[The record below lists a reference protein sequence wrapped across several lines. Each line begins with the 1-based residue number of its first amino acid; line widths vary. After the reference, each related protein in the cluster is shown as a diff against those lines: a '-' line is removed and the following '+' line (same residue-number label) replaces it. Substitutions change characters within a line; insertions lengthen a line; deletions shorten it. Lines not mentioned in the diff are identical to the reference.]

1 MSTIEMDNIEMK
13 IKSSENGKEST
24 KEVINFTE
32 KLGYGLGD
40 FACNLVWNSLSM
52 FILYFYTDV
61 IGMTAAIIST
71 LMLVVRILAGVMD
84 IISGVIVD
92 KTKTKYGKARP
103 WILWMAIPFGMST
116 ILLFSVP
123 NIAENGQLLYIVVT
137 YVLLNIIYTA
147 INIPYGVLNSL
158 MTQEQNERS
167 EINIYRMFCSTAGSL
182 CVSVLV
188 LPLVSLFGGGQQAWV
203 MTFIIFGVVATF
215 MFFVTFK
222 TTKERVVAVNTEA
235 TQSISFKEGMKA
247 LFQNKYWVIMFTLLI
262 ILYMSAGISGGS
274 MIYYAQY
281 ILQNKDLVGRLSLA
295 QNIPTLIV
303 MLTIAMPLIKKI
315 GKRNTAIWGSIIFII
330 GSLVALID
338 LTSIQFIYVS
348 IIVKGVGNALVS
360 ATVFALLADTIEYG
374 EWKTNVRTEGLVY
387 SAGNF
392 GLKIGIGL
400 GTAIVGW
407 LLAFGQYNA
416 SAPVQPDTAIN
427 AINILF
433 IWLPMILAILQIVL
447 LKFYKLD
454 KIYAKILSDLET
466 RKI

>member
-1 MSTIEMDNIEMK
+1 MANYK
-13 IKSSENGKEST
+13 VNNNPNKEI
-24 KEVINFTE
+24 INFSE

-61 IGMTAAIIST
+61 MGMKAAIIST
-71 LMLVVRILAGVMD
+71 LMLVVRIIAGFMD
-84 IISGVIVD
+84 IASGIVVD

-103 WILWMAIPFGMST
+103 WILWMAIPFGIST
-116 ILLFSVP
+116 ILLFSIP
-123 NIAENGQLLYIVVT
+123 NIGESSKLVYVVIT
-137 YVLLNIIYTA
+137 YVLLNVIYTA

-158 MTQEQNERS
+158 MTQDQNKRS

-188 LPLVSLFGGGQQAWV
+188 LPLVSLFGGEQGAWII
-203 MTFIIFGVVATF
+203 TFAIFGIVATF
-215 MFFVTFK
+215 MFFITFK
-222 TTKERVVAVNTEA
+222 TTKERVTAVNEEKS
-235 TQSISFKEGMKA
+235 QNISFKDGMKA
-247 LFQNKYWVIMFTLLI
+247 LIQNKYWIIIVLLLVVLFMNMGIM
-262 ILYMSAGISGGS
+262 GGS

-281 ILQNKDLVGRLSLA
+281 ILNDKKLVGGLSIA

-303 MLTIAMPLIKKI
+303 MLTIAMPLIKKY
-315 GKRNTAIWGSIIFII
+315 GKRNTAILGSIIFIL
-330 GSLVALID
+330 GSLFALID
-338 LTSIQFIYVS
+338 LTSVKLIYIS
-348 IIVKGVGNALVS
+348 IIVKGTGNALIS

-407 LLAFGQYNA
+407 LLAFSNYNG
-416 SAPVQPDTAIN
+416 SSKIQTNTAIN

-433 IWLPMILAILQIVL
+433 IWLPMILSGVQIIL

-454 KIYAKILSDLET
+454 KIYPNIISDLEN

>member
-1 MSTIEMDNIEMK
+1 MNIANYK
-13 IKSSENGKEST
+13 VNNNPNKEI
-24 KEVINFTE
+24 INFSE

-61 IGMTAAIIST
+61 MGMKAAIIST
-71 LMLVVRILAGVMD
+71 LMLVVRIIAGFMD
-84 IISGVIVD
+84 IASGIVVD

-103 WILWMAIPFGMST
+103 WILWMAIPFGIST
-116 ILLFSVP
+116 ILLFSIP
-123 NIAENGQLLYIVVT
+123 NIGESGKLVYVVIT
-137 YVLLNIIYTA
+137 YVLLNVIYTA

-158 MTQEQNERS
+158 MTQDQNERS

-188 LPLVSLFGGGQQAWV
+188 LPLVSLFGGEQSAWII
-203 MTFIIFGVVATF
+203 TFAIFGIVATF
-215 MFFVTFK
+215 MFFLTFK
-222 TTKERVVAVNTEA
+222 TTKERVTAVNEEKS
-235 TQSISFKEGMKA
+235 QNISFKDGMGA
-247 LFQNKYWVIMFTLLI
+247 LIQNKYWIIIVLLLVVLFMNMGIM
-262 ILYMSAGISGGS
+262 GGS

-281 ILQNKDLVGRLSLA
+281 ILNDKKLVAGLSIA

-303 MLTIAMPLIKKI
+303 MLTIAMPLIKKY
-315 GKRNTAIWGSIIFII
+315 GKRNTAILGSIIFIL
-330 GSLVALID
+330 GSLFALID
-338 LTSIQFIYVS
+338 LTSVKLIYIS
-348 IIVKGVGNALVS
+348 IIVKGTGNALIS
-360 ATVFALLADTIEYG
+360 ATIFALLADTIEYG

-407 LLAFGQYNA
+407 LLAFSNYNG
-416 SAPVQPDTAIN
+416 SSKVQTDTAIN

-433 IWLPMILAILQIVL
+433 IWLPMILSGVQIIL

-454 KIYAKILSDLET
+454 KIYPNIISDLEK

>member
-1 MSTIEMDNIEMK
+1 MNTVNYKVNNDPNKEM
-13 IKSSENGKEST
+13 
-24 KEVINFTE
+24 INFSE

-61 IGMTAAIIST
+61 MGMRAAIIST
-71 LMLVVRILAGVMD
+71 LMLVVRIIAGFMD
-84 IISGVIVD
+84 IASGIVVD

-103 WILWMAIPFGMST
+103 WILWMAIPFGIST
-116 ILLFSVP
+116 ILLFSIP
-123 NIAENGQLLYIVVT
+123 NIGENGKLAYVVIT
-137 YVLLNIIYTA
+137 YVLLNVIYTA

-158 MTQEQNERS
+158 MTQDQNERS

-182 CVSVLV
+182 CVSVLA
-188 LPLVSLFGGGQQAWV
+188 LPLVSLFGGEQSAWII
-203 MTFIIFGVVATF
+203 TFAIFGIVATF
-215 MFFVTFK
+215 MFFLTFK
-222 TTKERVVAVNTEA
+222 TTKERVTAVNEEKS
-235 TQSISFKEGMKA
+235 QNISFKDGMRA
-247 LFQNKYWVIMFTLLI
+247 LIQNKYWIIIVLLLVVLFMNMGIM
-262 ILYMSAGISGGS
+262 GGS

-281 ILQNKDLVGRLSLA
+281 ILNDKKLVGGLSIA

-303 MLTIAMPLIKKI
+303 MLTIAMPLIKKY
-315 GKRNTAIWGSIIFII
+315 GKRNTAILGSIIFIL
-330 GSLVALID
+330 GSLFALID
-338 LTSIQFIYVS
+338 LTSVKLIYIS
-348 IIVKGVGNALVS
+348 IIVKGTGTALIS
-360 ATVFALLADTIEYG
+360 ATIFALLADTIEYG

-407 LLAFGQYNA
+407 LLAFSNYNG
-416 SAPVQPDTAIN
+416 SSKVQTDTAIN

-433 IWLPMILAILQIVL
+433 IWLPMILSGVQIIL

-454 KIYAKILSDLET
+454 KIYPNIISDLKK

>member
-1 MSTIEMDNIEMK
+1 MNIANYK
-13 IKSSENGKEST
+13 VNNNPNKEI
-24 KEVINFTE
+24 INFSE

-61 IGMTAAIIST
+61 MGMKAAIIST
-71 LMLVVRILAGVMD
+71 LMLVVRIIAGFMD
-84 IISGVIVD
+84 IASGIVVD

-103 WILWMAIPFGMST
+103 WILWMAIPFGIST
-116 ILLFSVP
+116 ILLFSIP
-123 NIAENGQLLYIVVT
+123 NIGESGKLVYVVIT
-137 YVLLNIIYTA
+137 YVLLNVIYTA

-158 MTQEQNERS
+158 MTQDQNERS

-188 LPLVSLFGGGQQAWV
+188 LPLVSLFGGEQGAWII
-203 MTFIIFGVVATF
+203 TFAIFGIVATF
-215 MFFVTFK
+215 MFFITFK
-222 TTKERVVAVNTEA
+222 TTKERVTAVNEEKS
-235 TQSISFKEGMKA
+235 QNISFKDGMKA
-247 LFQNKYWVIMFTLLI
+247 LIQNKYWIIIVLLLVVLFMNMGIM
-262 ILYMSAGISGGS
+262 GGS

-281 ILQNKDLVGRLSLA
+281 ILNDKKLVGGLSIA

-303 MLTIAMPLIKKI
+303 MLTIAMPLIKKY
-315 GKRNTAIWGSIIFII
+315 GKRNTAISGSIIFIL
-330 GSLVALID
+330 GSLFALID
-338 LTSIQFIYVS
+338 LTSVKLIYIS
-348 IIVKGVGNALVS
+348 IIVKGTGNALIS

-407 LLAFGQYNA
+407 LLAFSNYNG
-416 SAPVQPDTAIN
+416 SSKIQTNTAIN

-433 IWLPMILAILQIVL
+433 IWLPMILSGVQIIL

-454 KIYAKILSDLET
+454 KIYPNIISDLEN

>member
-1 MSTIEMDNIEMK
+1 MNIANYK
-13 IKSSENGKEST
+13 VNNNPNKEI
-24 KEVINFTE
+24 INFSE

-61 IGMTAAIIST
+61 MGMKAAIIST
-71 LMLVVRILAGVMD
+71 LMLVVRIIAGFMD
-84 IISGVIVD
+84 IASGIVVD

-103 WILWMAIPFGMST
+103 WILWMAIPFGIST
-116 ILLFSVP
+116 ILLFSIP
-123 NIAENGQLLYIVVT
+123 NIGESGKLVYVVIT
-137 YVLLNIIYTA
+137 YVLLNVIYTA

-158 MTQEQNERS
+158 MTQDQNERS

-188 LPLVSLFGGGQQAWV
+188 LPLVSLFGGEQGAWII
-203 MTFIIFGVVATF
+203 TFAIFGIVATF
-215 MFFVTFK
+215 MFFITFK
-222 TTKERVVAVNTEA
+222 TTKERVTAVNEEKS
-235 TQSISFKEGMKA
+235 QNISFKDGMKA
-247 LFQNKYWVIMFTLLI
+247 LIQNKYWIIIVLLLVVLFMNMGIM
-262 ILYMSAGISGGS
+262 GGS

-281 ILQNKDLVGRLSLA
+281 ILNDKKLVGGLSIA

-303 MLTIAMPLIKKI
+303 MLTIAMPLIKKY
-315 GKRNTAIWGSIIFII
+315 GKRNTAILGSIIFIL
-330 GSLVALID
+330 GSLFALID
-338 LTSIQFIYVS
+338 LTSVKLIYIS
-348 IIVKGVGNALVS
+348 IIVKGTGNALIS

-374 EWKTNVRTEGLVY
+374 EWRTNVRTEGLVY

-407 LLAFGQYNA
+407 LLAFSNYNG
-416 SAPVQPDTAIN
+416 SSKIQTNTAIN

-433 IWLPMILAILQIVL
+433 IWLPMILSGVQIIL

-454 KIYAKILSDLET
+454 KIYSNIISDLEK

>member
-1 MSTIEMDNIEMK
+1 MNIANYK
-13 IKSSENGKEST
+13 VNNNTNKEI
-24 KEVINFTE
+24 INFSE

-61 IGMTAAIIST
+61 MGMKAAIIST
-71 LMLVVRILAGVMD
+71 LMLVVRIIAGFMD
-84 IISGVIVD
+84 IASGIVVD

-103 WILWMAIPFGMST
+103 WILWMAIPFGIST
-116 ILLFSVP
+116 ILLFSIP
-123 NIAENGQLLYIVVT
+123 NIGESGKLVYVVIT
-137 YVLLNIIYTA
+137 YVLLNVIYTA

-158 MTQEQNERS
+158 MTQDQNERS

-188 LPLVSLFGGGQQAWV
+188 LPLVSLFGGEQGAWII
-203 MTFIIFGVVATF
+203 TFAIFGIVATF
-215 MFFVTFK
+215 MFFITFK
-222 TTKERVVAVNTEA
+222 TTKERVTAVNEEKS
-235 TQSISFKEGMKA
+235 QNISFKDGMKA
-247 LFQNKYWVIMFTLLI
+247 LIQNKYWIIIVLLLVVLFMNMGIM
-262 ILYMSAGISGGS
+262 GGS

-281 ILQNKDLVGRLSLA
+281 ILNDKKLVGGLSIA

-303 MLTIAMPLIKKI
+303 MLTIAMPLIKKY
-315 GKRNTAIWGSIIFII
+315 GKRNTAILGSIIFIL
-330 GSLVALID
+330 GSLFALID
-338 LTSIQFIYVS
+338 LTSVKLIYIS
-348 IIVKGVGNALVS
+348 IIVKGTGNALIS

-407 LLAFGQYNA
+407 LLAFSNYNG
-416 SAPVQPDTAIN
+416 SSKIQTNTAIN

-433 IWLPMILAILQIVL
+433 IWLPMILSGVQIIL

-454 KIYAKILSDLET
+454 KIYSNIISDLEK

>member
-1 MSTIEMDNIEMK
+1 MDIG
-13 IKSSENGKEST
+13 ITKSYNEQKKEDIRFS
-24 KEVINFTE
+24 E

-61 IGMTAAIIST
+61 IGMTAAVIST
-71 LMLVVRILAGVMD
+71 LMLVVRIIAGFMD
-84 IISGVIVD
+84 IVSGVVVD

-103 WILWMAIPFGMST
+103 WILWMAIPFGIST
-116 ILLFSVP
+116 VLLFSVP
-123 NIAENGQLLYIVVT
+123 NIGESGKLVYVVT
-137 YVLLNIIYTA
+137 TYILLNVIYTA

-158 MTQEQNERS
+158 MTQDQYERS

-182 CVSVLV
+182 CVSALV
-188 LPLVSLFGGGQQAWV
+188 LPLVSLFGGGQHAWII
-203 MTFIIFGVVATF
+203 TFAIFGIVATF

-222 TTKERVVAVNTEA
+222 TTKERVVAVNEEKS
-235 TQSISFKEGMKA
+235 QNISFKNGMKA
-247 LFQNKYWVIMFTLLI
+247 LIQNKYWIIIVLLLVVLFMSMGIM
-262 ILYMSAGISGGS
+262 GGS

-281 ILQNKDLVGRLSLA
+281 ILNDKNLVGGLSIA

-303 MLTIAMPLIKKI
+303 MLTIAIPLVKKY
-315 GKRNTAIWGSIIFII
+315 GKRNTAILGSIIFIL
-330 GSLVALID
+330 GSLLALID
-338 LTSIQFIYVS
+338 LTSVKLIYAS
-348 IIVKGVGNALVS
+348 IIVKGTGNALVS
-360 ATVFALLADTIEYG
+360 ATIFALLADTIEYG

-392 GLKIGIGL
+392 GLKIGMGL

-407 LLAFGQYNA
+407 LLAFSNYNS
-416 SAPVQPDTAIN
+416 SAAIQPDTAIN

-433 IWLPMILAILQIVL
+433 TWLPMILAGIQIIL

-454 KIYAKILSDLET
+454 KIYTSIIEDLEK
-466 RKI
+466 RKVIEG

>member
-1 MSTIEMDNIEMK
+1 MNIANYK
-13 IKSSENGKEST
+13 VNNNPNKEI
-24 KEVINFTE
+24 INFSE

-61 IGMTAAIIST
+61 MGMKAAIIST
-71 LMLVVRILAGVMD
+71 LMLVVRIIAGFMD
-84 IISGVIVD
+84 IASGIVVD

-103 WILWMAIPFGMST
+103 WILWMAIPFGIST
-116 ILLFSVP
+116 ILLFSIP
-123 NIAENGQLLYIVVT
+123 NIGESGKLVYVVIT
-137 YVLLNIIYTA
+137 YVLLNVIYTA

-158 MTQEQNERS
+158 MTQDQNERS

-188 LPLVSLFGGGQQAWV
+188 LPLVSLFGGEQGAWII
-203 MTFIIFGVVATF
+203 TFAIFGIVATF
-215 MFFVTFK
+215 MFFITFK
-222 TTKERVVAVNTEA
+222 TTKERVTAVNEEKS
-235 TQSISFKEGMKA
+235 QNISFKDGMKA
-247 LFQNKYWVIMFTLLI
+247 LIQNKYWIIIVLLLVVLFMNMGIM
-262 ILYMSAGISGGS
+262 GGS

-281 ILQNKDLVGRLSLA
+281 ILNDKKLVGGLSIA

-303 MLTIAMPLIKKI
+303 MLTIAMPLIKKY
-315 GKRNTAIWGSIIFII
+315 GKRNTAILGSIIFIL
-330 GSLVALID
+330 GSLFALID
-338 LTSIQFIYVS
+338 LTSVKLIYIS
-348 IIVKGVGNALVS
+348 IIVKGTGIALIS

-407 LLAFGQYNA
+407 LLAFSNYNG
-416 SAPVQPDTAIN
+416 SSKIQTNTAIN

-433 IWLPMILAILQIVL
+433 IWLPMILSGVQIIL

-454 KIYAKILSDLET
+454 KIYPNIISDLEN

>member
-1 MSTIEMDNIEMK
+1 MNITNYK
-13 IKSSENGKEST
+13 INNNPNKEI
-24 KEVINFTE
+24 INFSE

-61 IGMTAAIIST
+61 MGMKAAIIST
-71 LMLVVRILAGVMD
+71 LMLVVRIIAGVMD
-84 IISGVIVD
+84 IASGIVVD

-103 WILWMAIPFGMST
+103 WILWMAIPFGIST
-116 ILLFSVP
+116 ILLFSIP
-123 NIAENGQLLYIVVT
+123 NIGESGKLAYVVIT
-137 YVLLNIIYTA
+137 YVLLNVIYTA

-158 MTQEQNERS
+158 MTQDQNERS

-188 LPLVSLFGGGQQAWV
+188 LPLVSLFGGEQSAWII
-203 MTFIIFGVVATF
+203 TFAIFGIVATF
-215 MFFVTFK
+215 MFFLTFK
-222 TTKERVVAVNTEA
+222 TTKERVTAVNEEKS
-235 TQSISFKEGMKA
+235 QNISFKDGMKA
-247 LFQNKYWVIMFTLLI
+247 LIQNKYWIIIVLLLVVLFMNMGIM
-262 ILYMSAGISGGS
+262 GGS

-281 ILQNKDLVGRLSLA
+281 ILNDKKLVAGLSIA

-303 MLTIAMPLIKKI
+303 MLTIAMPLIKKY
-315 GKRNTAIWGSIIFII
+315 GKRNTAILGSIIFIL
-330 GSLVALID
+330 GSLFALID
-338 LTSIQFIYVS
+338 LTSVKLIYIS
-348 IIVKGVGNALVS
+348 IIVKGTGNALIS

-407 LLAFGQYNA
+407 LLAFSNYNG
-416 SAPVQPDTAIN
+416 SSKVQTDTAIN

-433 IWLPMILAILQIVL
+433 IWLPMILSGVQIIL

-454 KIYAKILSDLET
+454 KIYPNIIRDLKK

>member
-1 MSTIEMDNIEMK
+1 MNTVNYKVNNDPNKEM
-13 IKSSENGKEST
+13 
-24 KEVINFTE
+24 INFSE

-61 IGMTAAIIST
+61 MGMRAAIIST
-71 LMLVVRILAGVMD
+71 LMLVVRIIAGFMD
-84 IISGVIVD
+84 IASGIVVD

-103 WILWMAIPFGMST
+103 WILWMAIPFGIST
-116 ILLFSVP
+116 ILLFSIP
-123 NIAENGQLLYIVVT
+123 NIGENGKLAYVVIT
-137 YVLLNIIYTA
+137 YVLLNAIYTA

-158 MTQEQNERS
+158 MTQDQNERS

-188 LPLVSLFGGGQQAWV
+188 LPLVSLFGGEQSAWII
-203 MTFIIFGVVATF
+203 TFAIFGIVATF
-215 MFFVTFK
+215 MFFLTFK
-222 TTKERVVAVNTEA
+222 TTKERVTAVNEEKS
-235 TQSISFKEGMKA
+235 QNISFKDGMRA
-247 LFQNKYWVIMFTLLI
+247 LIQNKYWIIIVLLLVVLFMNMGIM
-262 ILYMSAGISGGS
+262 GGS

-281 ILQNKDLVGRLSLA
+281 ILNDKKLVAGLSIA

-303 MLTIAMPLIKKI
+303 MLTIAMPLIKKY
-315 GKRNTAIWGSIIFII
+315 GKRNTAILGSIIFIL
-330 GSLVALID
+330 GSLFALID
-338 LTSIQFIYVS
+338 LTSVKLIYIS
-348 IIVKGVGNALVS
+348 IIVKGTGTALIS
-360 ATVFALLADTIEYG
+360 ATIFALLADTIEYG

-407 LLAFGQYNA
+407 LLAFSNYNG
-416 SAPVQPDTAIN
+416 SSKVQTDTAIN

-433 IWLPMILAILQIVL
+433 IWLPMILSGVQIIL

-454 KIYAKILSDLET
+454 KIYPNIISDLKK

>member
-1 MSTIEMDNIEMK
+1 MNIANYK
-13 IKSSENGKEST
+13 VNNNPNKEI
-24 KEVINFTE
+24 INFSE

-61 IGMTAAIIST
+61 MGMKAAIIST
-71 LMLVVRILAGVMD
+71 LMLVVRIIAGFMD
-84 IISGVIVD
+84 IASGIVVD

-103 WILWMAIPFGMST
+103 WILWMAIPFGIST
-116 ILLFSVP
+116 ILLFSIP
-123 NIAENGQLLYIVVT
+123 NIGESGKLVYVVIT
-137 YVLLNIIYTA
+137 YVLLNVIYTA

-158 MTQEQNERS
+158 MTQDQNERS

-188 LPLVSLFGGGQQAWV
+188 LPLVSLFGGEQGAWII
-203 MTFIIFGVVATF
+203 TFAIFGIVATF
-215 MFFVTFK
+215 MFFITFK
-222 TTKERVVAVNTEA
+222 TTKERVTAVNEEKS
-235 TQSISFKEGMKA
+235 QNISFKDGMKA
-247 LFQNKYWVIMFTLLI
+247 LIQNKYWIIIVLLLVVLFMNMGIM
-262 ILYMSAGISGGS
+262 GGS

-281 ILQNKDLVGRLSLA
+281 ILNDKKLVAGLSIA

-303 MLTIAMPLIKKI
+303 MLTIAMPLIKKY
-315 GKRNTAIWGSIIFII
+315 GKRNTAILGSIIFIL
-330 GSLVALID
+330 GSLFALID
-338 LTSIQFIYVS
+338 LTSVKLIYIS
-348 IIVKGVGNALVS
+348 IIVKGTGNALIS

-407 LLAFGQYNA
+407 LLAFSNYNG
-416 SAPVQPDTAIN
+416 SSKIQTNTAIN

-433 IWLPMILAILQIVL
+433 IWLPMILSGVQIIL

-454 KIYAKILSDLET
+454 KIYPNIISDLEN

>member
-1 MSTIEMDNIEMK
+1 MNIANYK
-13 IKSSENGKEST
+13 VNNNPNKEI
-24 KEVINFTE
+24 INFSE

-61 IGMTAAIIST
+61 MGMKAAIIST
-71 LMLVVRILAGVMD
+71 LMLVVRIIAGFMD
-84 IISGVIVD
+84 IASGIVVD

-103 WILWMAIPFGMST
+103 WILWMAIPFGIST
-116 ILLFSVP
+116 ILLFSIP
-123 NIAENGQLLYIVVT
+123 NIGESGKLVYVVIT
-137 YVLLNIIYTA
+137 YVLLNVIYTA

-158 MTQEQNERS
+158 MTQDQNERS

-188 LPLVSLFGGGQQAWV
+188 LPLVSLFGGEQGAWII
-203 MTFIIFGVVATF
+203 TFAIFGIVATF
-215 MFFVTFK
+215 MFFITFK
-222 TTKERVVAVNTEA
+222 TTKERVTAVNEEKS
-235 TQSISFKEGMKA
+235 QNISFKDGMKA
-247 LFQNKYWVIMFTLLI
+247 LIQNKYWIIIVLLLVVLFMNMGIM
-262 ILYMSAGISGGS
+262 GGS

-281 ILQNKDLVGRLSLA
+281 ILNDKKLVGGLSIA

-303 MLTIAMPLIKKI
+303 MLTIAMPLIKKY
-315 GKRNTAIWGSIIFII
+315 GKRNTAISGSIIFIL
-330 GSLVALID
+330 GSLFALID
-338 LTSIQFIYVS
+338 LTSVKLIYIS
-348 IIVKGVGNALVS
+348 IIVKGTGNALIS

-387 SAGNF
+387 SAGSF

-407 LLAFGQYNA
+407 LLAFSNYNG
-416 SAPVQPDTAIN
+416 SSKIQTNTAIN

-433 IWLPMILAILQIVL
+433 IWLPMILSGVQIIL

-454 KIYAKILSDLET
+454 KIYPNIISDLEN

>member
-1 MSTIEMDNIEMK
+1 MNIANYK
-13 IKSSENGKEST
+13 VNNNPNKEI
-24 KEVINFTE
+24 INFSE

-61 IGMTAAIIST
+61 MGMKAAIIST
-71 LMLVVRILAGVMD
+71 LMLVVRIIAGFMD
-84 IISGVIVD
+84 IASGIVVD

-103 WILWMAIPFGMST
+103 WILWMAIPFGIST
-116 ILLFSVP
+116 ILLFSIP
-123 NIAENGQLLYIVVT
+123 NIGESGKLVYVVIT
-137 YVLLNIIYTA
+137 YVLLNVIYTA

-158 MTQEQNERS
+158 MTQDQNERS

-188 LPLVSLFGGGQQAWV
+188 LPLVSLFGGEQGAWII
-203 MTFIIFGVVATF
+203 TFAIFGIVATF
-215 MFFVTFK
+215 MFFITFK
-222 TTKERVVAVNTEA
+222 TTKERVTAVNEEKS
-235 TQSISFKEGMKA
+235 QNISFKDGMKA
-247 LFQNKYWVIMFTLLI
+247 LIQNKYWIIIVLLLVVLFMNMGIM
-262 ILYMSAGISGGS
+262 SGS

-281 ILQNKDLVGRLSLA
+281 ILNDKKLVGGLSIA

-303 MLTIAMPLIKKI
+303 MLTIAMPLIKKY
-315 GKRNTAIWGSIIFII
+315 GKRNTAISGSIIFIL
-330 GSLVALID
+330 GSLFALID
-338 LTSIQFIYVS
+338 LTSVKLIYIS
-348 IIVKGVGNALVS
+348 IIVKGTGNALIS

-374 EWKTNVRTEGLVY
+374 EWKTNVRIEGLVY

-407 LLAFGQYNA
+407 LLAFSNYNG
-416 SAPVQPDTAIN
+416 SSKIQTNTAIN

-433 IWLPMILAILQIVL
+433 IWLPMILSGVQIIL

-454 KIYAKILSDLET
+454 KIYPNIISDLEN

>member
-1 MSTIEMDNIEMK
+1 MNIANYK
-13 IKSSENGKEST
+13 VNNNPNKEI
-24 KEVINFTE
+24 INFSE

-61 IGMTAAIIST
+61 MGMKAAIIST
-71 LMLVVRILAGVMD
+71 LMLVVRIIAGFMD
-84 IISGVIVD
+84 IASGIVVD

-103 WILWMAIPFGMST
+103 WILWMAIPFGIST
-116 ILLFSVP
+116 ILLFSIP
-123 NIAENGQLLYIVVT
+123 NIGESGKLAYVVIT
-137 YVLLNIIYTA
+137 YVLLNVIYTA

-158 MTQEQNERS
+158 MTQDQNERS

-188 LPLVSLFGGGQQAWV
+188 LPLVSLFGGEQSAWII
-203 MTFIIFGVVATF
+203 TFAIFGVVATF
-215 MFFVTFK
+215 MFFLTFK
-222 TTKERVVAVNTEA
+222 TTKERVTAVNEEKS
-235 TQSISFKEGMKA
+235 QNISFKDGMRA
-247 LFQNKYWVIMFTLLI
+247 LIQNKYWIIIVLLLVVLFMNMGIM
-262 ILYMSAGISGGS
+262 GGS

-281 ILQNKDLVGRLSLA
+281 ILNDKKLVAGLSIA

-303 MLTIAMPLIKKI
+303 MLTIAMPLIKKY
-315 GKRNTAIWGSIIFII
+315 GKRNTAILGSIIFIL
-330 GSLVALID
+330 GSLFALID
-338 LTSIQFIYVS
+338 LTSVKLIYIS
-348 IIVKGVGNALVS
+348 IIVKGTGTALIS
-360 ATVFALLADTIEYG
+360 ATIFALLADTIEYG

-407 LLAFGQYNA
+407 LLAFSNYNG
-416 SAPVQPDTAIN
+416 SSKVQTDTAIN

-433 IWLPMILAILQIVL
+433 IWLPMILSGVQIIL

-454 KIYAKILSDLET
+454 KIYPNIISDLEK

>member
-1 MSTIEMDNIEMK
+1 MNTVNYKVNNDPNKEM
-13 IKSSENGKEST
+13 
-24 KEVINFTE
+24 INFSE

-61 IGMTAAIIST
+61 MGMRAAIIST
-71 LMLVVRILAGVMD
+71 LMLVVRIIAGFMD
-84 IISGVIVD
+84 IASGIVVD

-103 WILWMAIPFGMST
+103 WILWMAIPFGIST
-116 ILLFSVP
+116 ILLFSIP
-123 NIAENGQLLYIVVT
+123 NIGENGKLAYVVIT
-137 YVLLNIIYTA
+137 YVLLNVIYTA

-158 MTQEQNERS
+158 MTQDQNERS

-188 LPLVSLFGGGQQAWV
+188 LPLVSLFGGEQSAWII
-203 MTFIIFGVVATF
+203 TFAIFGIVATF
-215 MFFVTFK
+215 MFFLTFK
-222 TTKERVVAVNTEA
+222 TTKERVTAVNEEKS
-235 TQSISFKEGMKA
+235 QNISFKDGMRA
-247 LFQNKYWVIMFTLLI
+247 LIQNKYWIIIVLLLVVLFMNMGIM
-262 ILYMSAGISGGS
+262 GGS

-281 ILQNKDLVGRLSLA
+281 ILNDKKLVAGLSIA

-303 MLTIAMPLIKKI
+303 MLTIAMPLIKKY
-315 GKRNTAIWGSIIFII
+315 GKRNTAILGSIIFIL
-330 GSLVALID
+330 GSLFALID
-338 LTSIQFIYVS
+338 LTSVKLIYIS
-348 IIVKGVGNALVS
+348 IIVKGTGTALIS
-360 ATVFALLADTIEYG
+360 ATIFALLADTIEYG

-407 LLAFGQYNA
+407 LLAFSNYNG
-416 SAPVQPDTAIN
+416 SSKVQTDTAIN

-433 IWLPMILAILQIVL
+433 IWLPMILSGVQIIL

-454 KIYAKILSDLET
+454 KIYPNIISDLKK

>member
-1 MSTIEMDNIEMK
+1 MNIANYK
-13 IKSSENGKEST
+13 VNNNRNKEI
-24 KEVINFTE
+24 INFSE

-61 IGMTAAIIST
+61 MGMKATIIST
-71 LMLVVRILAGVMD
+71 LMLVVRIIAGFMD
-84 IISGVIVD
+84 IASGIVVD

-103 WILWMAIPFGMST
+103 WILWMAIPFGIST
-116 ILLFSVP
+116 ILLFSIP
-123 NIAENGQLLYIVVT
+123 NIGENGKLAYVVIT
-137 YVLLNIIYTA
+137 YVLLNVIYTA

-158 MTQEQNERS
+158 MTQDQNERS

-188 LPLVSLFGGGQQAWV
+188 LPLVSLFGGEQSAWII
-203 MTFIIFGVVATF
+203 TFAIFGIVATF
-215 MFFVTFK
+215 MFFLTFK
-222 TTKERVVAVNTEA
+222 TTKERVTAVNEEKS
-235 TQSISFKEGMKA
+235 QNISFKDGMKA
-247 LFQNKYWVIMFTLLI
+247 LIQNKYWIIIVLLLVVLFMNMGIM
-262 ILYMSAGISGGS
+262 GGS

-281 ILQNKDLVGRLSLA
+281 ILNDKKLVAGLSIA

-303 MLTIAMPLIKKI
+303 MLTIAMPLIKKY
-315 GKRNTAIWGSIIFII
+315 GKRNTAILGSIIFIL
-330 GSLVALID
+330 GSLFALID
-338 LTSIQFIYVS
+338 LTSVKLIYIS
-348 IIVKGVGNALVS
+348 IIVKGTGTALIS
-360 ATVFALLADTIEYG
+360 ATIFALLADTIEYG

-407 LLAFGQYNA
+407 LLAFSNYNG
-416 SAPVQPDTAIN
+416 SSKVQTDTAIN

-433 IWLPMILAILQIVL
+433 IWLPMILSGVQIIL

-454 KIYAKILSDLET
+454 KIYPNIISDLKK

>member
-1 MSTIEMDNIEMK
+1 MNITNYK
-13 IKSSENGKEST
+13 INNNTNKEI
-24 KEVINFTE
+24 INFSE

-61 IGMTAAIIST
+61 MGMKAAIISI
-71 LMLVVRILAGVMD
+71 LMLVVRILAGFMD
-84 IISGVIVD
+84 IASGIVVD

-103 WILWMAIPFGMST
+103 WILWMAIPFGIST
-116 ILLFSVP
+116 ILLFSIP
-123 NIAENGQLLYIVVT
+123 NIGGSGKLAYVVMT
-137 YVLLNIIYTA
+137 YVLLNVIYTA

-158 MTQEQNERS
+158 MTQDQNERS

-188 LPLVSLFGGGQQAWV
+188 LPLVSLFGGEQSAWII
-203 MTFIIFGVVATF
+203 TFAIFGIVATF
-215 MFFVTFK
+215 MFFLTFK
-222 TTKERVVAVNTEA
+222 TTKERVTAVNEE
-235 TQSISFKEGMKA
+235 QSQNISFKDGMKA
-247 LFQNKYWVIMFTLLI
+247 LIQNKYWIIIVLLLVVLFMNMGIM
-262 ILYMSAGISGGS
+262 GGS

-281 ILQNKDLVGRLSLA
+281 ILNDKKLVAGLSIA

-303 MLTIAMPLIKKI
+303 MLTIAMTLIKKY
-315 GKRNTAIWGSIIFII
+315 GKRNTAILGSIIFIL
-330 GSLVALID
+330 GSLFALID
-338 LTSIQFIYVS
+338 LTSVKLIYIS
-348 IIVKGVGNALVS
+348 IIVKGTGNALIS

-407 LLAFGQYNA
+407 LLAFSNYNG
-416 SAPVQPDTAIN
+416 SSKIQTGTAIN

-433 IWLPMILAILQIVL
+433 IWLPMILSGVQIIL

-454 KIYAKILSDLET
+454 KIYPSIISDLEK

>member
-1 MSTIEMDNIEMK
+1 MNIANYK
-13 IKSSENGKEST
+13 VNNHKNKEI
-24 KEVINFTE
+24 INFSE

-61 IGMTAAIIST
+61 MGMKVAIIST
-71 LMLVVRILAGVMD
+71 LMLVVRIIAGFMD
-84 IISGVIVD
+84 IASGIVVD

-103 WILWMAIPFGMST
+103 WILWMAIPFGIST
-116 ILLFSVP
+116 ILLFSIP
-123 NIAENGQLLYIVVT
+123 NIGESGKLAYVVIT
-137 YVLLNIIYTA
+137 YVLLNVIYTA

-158 MTQEQNERS
+158 MTQDQNERS

-188 LPLVSLFGGGQQAWV
+188 LPLVSLFGGEQSAWII
-203 MTFIIFGVVATF
+203 TFAIFGIVATF
-215 MFFVTFK
+215 MFFLTFK
-222 TTKERVVAVNTEA
+222 TTKERVTAVNEEKS
-235 TQSISFKEGMKA
+235 QNISFKDGMKA
-247 LFQNKYWVIMFTLLI
+247 LIQNKYWIIIVLLLVVLFMNMGIM
-262 ILYMSAGISGGS
+262 GGS

-281 ILQNKDLVGRLSLA
+281 ILNDKKLVAGLSIA

-303 MLTIAMPLIKKI
+303 MLTIAMPLIKKY
-315 GKRNTAIWGSIIFII
+315 GKRNTAILGSIIFIL
-330 GSLVALID
+330 GSLFALID
-338 LTSIQFIYVS
+338 LTSVKLIYIS
-348 IIVKGVGNALVS
+348 IIVKGTGNALIS

-407 LLAFGQYNA
+407 LLAFSNYNG
-416 SAPVQPDTAIN
+416 SSKVQTDTAIN

-433 IWLPMILAILQIVL
+433 IWLPMILSGVQIIL

-454 KIYAKILSDLET
+454 KIYPNIISDLKK

>member
-1 MSTIEMDNIEMK
+1 MNIANYK
-13 IKSSENGKEST
+13 VNNNPNKEI
-24 KEVINFTE
+24 INFSE

-61 IGMTAAIIST
+61 MGMKAAIIST
-71 LMLVVRILAGVMD
+71 LMLVVRIIAGFMD
-84 IISGVIVD
+84 IASGIVVD

-103 WILWMAIPFGMST
+103 WILWMAIPFGIST
-116 ILLFSVP
+116 ILLFSIP
-123 NIAENGQLLYIVVT
+123 NIGESGKLVYVVIT
-137 YVLLNIIYTA
+137 YVLLNVIYTA

-158 MTQEQNERS
+158 MTQDQNERS

-188 LPLVSLFGGGQQAWV
+188 LPLVSLFGGEQGAWII
-203 MTFIIFGVVATF
+203 TFAIFGIVATF
-215 MFFVTFK
+215 MFFITFK
-222 TTKERVVAVNTEA
+222 TTKERVTAVNEEKS
-235 TQSISFKEGMKA
+235 QNISFKDGMKA
-247 LFQNKYWVIMFTLLI
+247 LIQNKYWIIIVLLLVVLFMNMGIM
-262 ILYMSAGISGGS
+262 GGS

-281 ILQNKDLVGRLSLA
+281 ILNDKKLVGGLSIA

-303 MLTIAMPLIKKI
+303 MLTIAMPLIKKY
-315 GKRNTAIWGSIIFII
+315 GKRNTAILGSIIFIL
-330 GSLVALID
+330 GSLFALID
-338 LTSIQFIYVS
+338 LTSVKLIYIS
-348 IIVKGVGNALVS
+348 IIVKGTGNALIS

-407 LLAFGQYNA
+407 LLAFSNYNG
-416 SAPVQPDTAIN
+416 SSKIQTNTAIN

-433 IWLPMILAILQIVL
+433 IWSPMILSGVQIIL

-454 KIYAKILSDLET
+454 KIYPNIISDLEN